1 MGYWDRQPSSRVVL
15 NQYLQYAGSTSSVPS
30 TNFGAFTHQI
40 RVISQ
45 VAGYLAFGVGS
56 TSGTTLAATAQSS
69 SMFIPAST
77 VGGEYF
83 IVEPGTM
90 CAFISTSTST
100 GIVNITEMT

>member
-15 NQYLQYAGSTSSVPS
+15 NQYLQYTGSSSIPS
-30 TNFGAFTHQI
+30 TNFGAFTHQV

-45 VAGYLAFGVGS
+45 VAGYLAFGPGS
-56 TSGTTLAATAQSS
+56 TLGTTLAATAQSS